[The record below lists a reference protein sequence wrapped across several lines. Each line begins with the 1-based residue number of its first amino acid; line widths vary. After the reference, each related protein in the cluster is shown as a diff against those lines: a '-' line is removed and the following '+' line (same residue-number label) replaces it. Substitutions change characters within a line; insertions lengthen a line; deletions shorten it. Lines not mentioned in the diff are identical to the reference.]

1 MNSVL
6 VNLSTWGKSTGLII
20 ASTGYRS
27 RDAAVHAIAVLL
39 QNDHHARMWRS
50 SCCAIKARRTPIAR
64 PMLAYLQSRLHC
76 SPFFSSSS
84 NSPFVPH
91 SFKPNETGSCWV
103 TVIFV
108 ISTIPSLRRLVAASA
123 ICLRLGATQSV
134 ELDNRYWLPWPPSHK
149 ANQLGL
155 HIPAYPLVFNDLQLP
170 QHLQGLTCFRQTSI
184 TMNLHNRVG
193 ASLQD
198 NFMQPYPLQDD
209 KPKIKDMTPEAIAC
223 RCPRRLRLP
232 MTKVYSKDINLG

>member
-1 MNSVL
+1 M

-20 ASTGYRS
+20 ASTGYCS

-50 SCCAIKARRTPIAR
+50 SCCAIKARRSPIAR

-76 SPFFSSSS
+76 SPFFFSSS
-84 NSPFVPH
+84 NFPFVPH

-134 ELDNRYWLPWPPSHK
+134 ELDNRYWLPWPPIHK
-149 ANQLGL
+149 ADQLGL
-155 HIPAYPLVFNDLQLP
+155 HIPVYPPVFNDLQLL
-170 QHLQGLTCFRQTSI
+170 QRLQGLTCFRQTFT
-184 TMNLHNRVG
+184 TMNLPKHVE

-198 NFMQPYPLQDD
+198 NFMQPYLLQDD
-209 KPKIKDMTPEAIAC
+209 NSKTQEMTPVA
-223 RCPRRLRLP
+223 RVYRFPPRSQSRT
-232 MTKVYSKDINLG
+232 TKVYSKDIMLA